1 MTKLINSSDKEIRAT
16 KVLLPNENELKRPI
30 NLLYPLETAMRLN
43 DTDVER
49 VNRKKNDSEE
59 IDINHMIARP
69 KRQTNEIAR
78 SKLKDYY
85 ADEIG
90 TLAWF
95 WECRESRET

>member
-30 NLLYPLETAMRLN
+30 NLLYTLETAMPLN
-43 DTDVER
+43 DPDVER

-59 IDINHMIARP
+59 IDINHMITRP
-69 KRQTNEIAR
+69 KPQTNEIAR